1 MDAVLYGQSGKSL
14 KKPEGIAYTGQFY
27 DFFKQYDGKSYYMM
41 LLLSSGTLSIASGK
55 SYAADASGIGGGGGG
70 YGYCGGGSG
79 YMDEK
84 YGLTLS
90 GEIVCTIGAGGLF
103 GANGG
108 TTQLLTLSAAGGL
121 KPSILPNTAGGNGG
135 NGGGAG
141 IRTTGHA
148 IYSGVGGTNGGN
160 GGAAGTQ
167 ESPASVAG
175 GTGSGRA
182 HTVFGENV
190 EGEAGE
196 VLEPFEYADYFVVR
210 TGSGGA
216 GIFGVSGS
224 GLSDKQAGASGYG
237 AGGGGLTDSG
247 SGKNANGSDGCIFV
261 RIPI

>member
-1 MDAVLYGQSGKSL
+1 MDAVLYGQSGKNL
-14 KKPEGIAYTGQFY
+14 KKPEGVAYTGQFY

-41 LLLSSGTLSIASGK
+41 LLLSSGTLSIAAGK

-70 YGYCGGGSG
+70 NDYSGGGSG
-79 YMDEK
+79 YMDER

-90 GEIVCTIGAGGLF
+90 GEIVCTIGAGGLV
-103 GANGG
+103 GVDGG
-108 TTQLLTLSAAGGL
+108 TTQMLTLSAAGGSAAVRGNDQA
-121 KPSILPNTAGGNGG
+121 PGNGG

-148 IYSGVGGTNGGN
+148 IYGGAGGTSGGS

-196 VLEPFEYADYFVVR
+196 VLEPFEYANYYVVR

-224 GLSDKQAGASGYG
+224 GLGDGQASASGYG
-237 AGGGGLTDSG
+237 AGGGGLNNSTG
-247 SGKNANGSDGCIFV
+247 GRNANGSDGCIFV